1 MLYFRYQVIQF
12 STSCYCPSFYYSA
25 ADVVSVIVVST
36 VVTAVVAVDVNVV
49 VVVTA
54 VVVTGFFMPILCKI
68 VLITKSLKVEA
79 ISNCF
84 DFLTFTK
91 RVRTLCSDNIYKRMK
106 EPKKYKVPLSRL
118 IYILLLNKT
127 RCLAIRQSWNEF
139 FGQCFKLLIR
149 LLHKQ
154 KLCLKKSFILNDSKE
169 NLSFFS
175 YHCELTK
182 PKLTKK
188 EIEKSHESRWS
199 VKVKGLKLRIVFSPY
214 FFQSWSNF
222 QCCPSMLR

>member
-1 MLYFRYQVIQF
+1 MLCFRYQVIQL

-54 VVVTGFFMPILCKI
+54 VVVTGFFMLEAILCKI

-91 RVRTLCSDNIYKRMK
+91 RVRTLCSRTIFK
-106 EPKKYKVPLSRL
+106 
-118 IYILLLNKT
+118 YILLLNKT
-127 RCLAIRQSWNEF
+127 RCLAIRQS
-139 FGQCFKLLIR
+139 
-149 LLHKQ
+149 
-154 KLCLKKSFILNDSKE
+154 
-169 NLSFFS
+169 
-175 YHCELTK
+175 
-182 PKLTKK
+182 
-188 EIEKSHESRWS
+188 
-199 VKVKGLKLRIVFSPY
+199 
-214 FFQSWSNF
+214 
-222 QCCPSMLR
+222 

>member
-1 MLYFRYQVIQF
+1 MLCFRYQVIQL

-36 VVTAVVAVDVNVV
+36 VVTAVVAVVVDVNVV

-91 RVRTLCSDNIYKRMK
+91 RVRTLCSRTIFK
-106 EPKKYKVPLSRL
+106 
-118 IYILLLNKT
+118 YILLLNKT
-127 RCLAIRQSWNEF
+127 RCLAIRQS
-139 FGQCFKLLIR
+139 
-149 LLHKQ
+149 
-154 KLCLKKSFILNDSKE
+154 
-169 NLSFFS
+169 
-175 YHCELTK
+175 
-182 PKLTKK
+182 
-188 EIEKSHESRWS
+188 
-199 VKVKGLKLRIVFSPY
+199 
-214 FFQSWSNF
+214 
-222 QCCPSMLR
+222 

>member
-1 MLYFRYQVIQF
+1 MLCFRYQVIQL

-36 VVTAVVAVDVNVV
+36 VVTAVVAVVVDVNVV

-84 DFLTFTK
+84 GFLTFTK
-91 RVRTLCSDNIYKRMK
+91 RVRTLCSRTIF
-106 EPKKYKVPLSRL
+106 

-127 RCLAIRQSWNEF
+127 RCLTIRQS
-139 FGQCFKLLIR
+139 
-149 LLHKQ
+149 
-154 KLCLKKSFILNDSKE
+154 
-169 NLSFFS
+169 
-175 YHCELTK
+175 
-182 PKLTKK
+182 
-188 EIEKSHESRWS
+188 
-199 VKVKGLKLRIVFSPY
+199 
-214 FFQSWSNF
+214 
-222 QCCPSMLR
+222 